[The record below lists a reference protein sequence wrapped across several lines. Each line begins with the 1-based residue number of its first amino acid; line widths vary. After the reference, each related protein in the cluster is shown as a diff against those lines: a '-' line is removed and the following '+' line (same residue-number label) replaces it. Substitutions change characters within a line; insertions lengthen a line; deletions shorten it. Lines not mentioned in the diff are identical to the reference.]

1 MKIGFDVLS
10 DLNLT
15 SDESFNWENK
25 ATSLYC
31 IIAGNISDDLR
42 TIHQTLMHLARF
54 YQGIFYIP
62 GSLEL
67 KDIHRI
73 PTRLDELQKMC
84 STVRNVAL
92 LHNHVVVV
100 DGIAIMGATCWYGN
114 SPEQDSFTELKKDTY
129 RYEDIS
135 YMALTLDRLQ
145 LHLDVKKIII
155 VTHAVPSEELFFGEV
170 PNLVK
175 DQMSSI
181 GILNKDS
188 ENKVTHWV
196 YGSYNKTVD
205 TVNNN
210 TNYINNSYYKRK
222 PYWAKRIDIEL
233 GL

>member
-15 SDESFNWENK
+15 PDENFNWENK

-42 TIHQTLMHLARF
+42 TIHQTLMHLSRF

-67 KDIHRI
+67 KNIDRI
-73 PTRLDELQKMC
+73 PDRLEDLRKIC
-84 STVRNVAL
+84 YSVKTVAL

-100 DGIAIMGATCWYGN
+100 DGTAIMGATCWFGN
-114 SPEQDSFTELKKDTY
+114 TNEQDEFTELKKDTY

-135 YMALTLDRLQ
+135 YMSMTLERLQ

-155 VTHAVPSEELFFGEV
+155 VTHAVPSEELFFGEL
-170 PNLVK
+170 PNNIK
-175 DQMSSI
+175 NQMASI
-181 GILNKDS
+181 GILTRDS
-188 ENKVTHWV
+188 EQKVTHWV

-205 TVNNN
+205 TTIDNI
-210 TNYINNSYYKRK
+210 NYINNSYYKRK
-222 PYWAKRIDIEL
+222 PYWAKRIDVDL
-233 GL
+233 SL